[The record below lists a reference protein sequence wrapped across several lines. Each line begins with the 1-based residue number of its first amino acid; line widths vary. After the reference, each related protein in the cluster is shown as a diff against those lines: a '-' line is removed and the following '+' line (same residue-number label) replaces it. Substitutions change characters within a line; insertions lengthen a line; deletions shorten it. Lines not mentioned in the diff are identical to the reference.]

1 MRFVFE
7 VWDLIKKAWHKLV
20 YVPIMRM
27 QLGTHGTHVNI
38 GKGARGTWENV
49 NVGNYVSIGV
59 NCLLLSTRAKII
71 IGDYVMFGPNVSVI
85 TGNHRIDVVGK
96 RMYEVKDTDKRSSD
110 DQDVVFAGDNWIGA
124 NSTILK
130 GVTIGEGAV
139 VAAGSVVNKS
149 VPPYSV
155 VGGVPAKVIKMRFT
169 EEEIAEH
176 KSVILQK
183 SKK

>member
-7 VWDLIKKAWHKLV
+7 VWDLIKKAWHKVV

-27 QLGTHGTHVNI
+27 QLGVHGTHVNI
-38 GKGARGTWENV
+38 GKGARGTWKNV

-96 RMYEVKDTDKRSSD
+96 RMYEIKDTDKRSSD

-176 KSVILQK
+176 KSMILQR
-183 SKK
+183 